1 MKKKLV
7 IISAA
12 AVLALGG
19 LATIAG
25 AIGSGNMSITKA
37 ATAHTEH
44 DHSAMV
50 EKAFQAPTTSAEGYK
65 PFYLCNECCASDF
78 RTSRYSVADKDENL
92 ADVVIPALTAATT
105 ADIASGDGIS
115 AINTQKFKY
124 VDQGAN
130 KGEASSDKVESTP
143 LFVKD
148 SGKTAIYFSRS
159 GMAATPNNP
168 TGNDG
173 CSEFRFTVPTEAA
186 KSKSVSFSY
195 KYMNWGTGSWAGSTS
210 VSEPAGWT
218 ALIQFKDSG
227 SYIGHDVSAKLTN
240 DGEWHTLKLD
250 YSGGTTASLTD
261 FIFKFTDLRGYI
273 MVSGLTYEA
282 TKDVTLKNVNAD
294 GTDGTANVLVGS
306 LPDSPT
312 MDGKTFLGW
321 YDESGNKVESVTSST
336 ATLVAHWTSAY
347 YDESNATAIDLLT
360 KTASD
365 FTAMDGVE
373 KTYSLRAGADRD
385 GDLSNNRYSS
395 DAIGLI
401 PNGSG
406 NDYTC
411 AVTFPAIDF
420 SKTAGAHFTFG
431 FMSGV
436 WATKLGDVDNDVLL
450 NGNSL
455 GVSNG
460 NSGSTNYDVSIS
472 GKTVTVY
479 NAALLKTATF
489 ELDDDTYTGKKG
501 MTLKVIQ
508 AYGAWLLISSKFVS
522 MNCDYLSLL
531 PSAEAALPE
540 TPVAGYTT
548 QLKKYNDLRS
558 LMTEYEKTAYPVST
572 KMQAWID
579 ASTAKKVL
587 EFTDKGA
594 SVLAGITGTGASAVS
609 QGSRY
614 TAQENCL
621 DFLVNNNDHTFTTM
635 TLPTFDFSS
644 YAKTTFSFGIGGGV
658 DASNRKAV
666 LWLGGVTTPEG
677 YSGSGWVDALS
688 ASPNV
693 CLGHTATGE
702 GTGADGNFDTEF
714 TSITVTE
721 GKITFSSA
729 KSDFLSKT
737 YDLDAAINNGTK
749 GLTITF
755 GFCSWNDVV
764 VTPFYASQI

>member
-1 MKKKLV
+1 MKKKLM

-25 AIGSGNMSITKA
+25 AIGSGHMSITKA
-37 ATAHTEH
+37 ATAHADH

-65 PFYLCNECCASDF
+65 PFYLCSECCASDF
-78 RTSRYSVADKDENL
+78 RASRYSVADKDENL

-115 AINTQKFKY
+115 AINTKKFKY

-195 KYMNWGTGSWAGSTS
+195 KYMNWGTGSWAGGTS
-210 VSEPAGWT
+210 ASEPAGWT

-321 YDESGNKVESVTSST
+321 YDESGNKVESVTAST
-336 ATLVAHWTSAY
+336 TTLVARWTCTY
-347 YDESNATAIDLLT
+347 YDDSNSKILT
-360 KTASD
+360 FSDKQSDYTTPEGVDAAYTVQTDDQVKNNSYLTEVPDGLRGFAS
-365 FTAMDGVE
+365 
-373 KTYSLRAGADRD
+373 
-385 GDLSNNRYSS
+385 SS
-395 DAIGLI
+395 DEAETNGIGL
-401 PNGSG
+401 
-406 NDYTC
+406 
-411 AVTFPAIDF
+411 PAFDF
-420 SKTAGAHFTFG
+420 SKVSGVRFVFG
-431 FMSGV
+431 FHAGV
-436 WATKLGDVDNDVLL
+436 WVNGDLNAKGAYL
-450 NGNSL
+450 NGKYVGPNT
-455 GVSNG
+455 NG
-460 NSGSTNYDVSIS
+460 HRYQNFVVDIK
-472 GKTVTVY
+472 GKAVTVL
-479 NAALLKTATF
+479 NQ
-489 ELDDDTYTGKKG
+489 DTSTTYEITLSEDIYTGKKG
-501 MTLKVIQ
+501 LEITVDRNWG
-508 AYGAWLLISSKFVS
+508 AYLFISPYMSYD
-522 MNCDYLSLL
+522 CDYLSVM
-531 PSAEAALPE
+531 SSIEAALPD
-540 TPVAGYTT
+540 TPAAGYTDQINKVKT
-548 QLKKYNDLRS
+548 LSGY
-558 LMTEYEKTAYPVST
+558 MTAYEKANLLTP
-572 KMQAWID
+572 KMQNWIK
-579 ASTAKKVL
+579 AYTATKVL
-587 EFTDKGA
+587 AFDDHGDSVYANLTGNSSFSAATYVNKYDSNGWKDESRTDSLQFQILGLDCTYFT
-594 SVLAGITGTGASAVS
+594 L
-609 QGSRY
+609 
-614 TAQENCL
+614 
-621 DFLVNNNDHTFTTM
+621 
-635 TLPTFDFSS
+635 TLPAFNFSS
-644 YAKTTFSFGIGGGV
+644 YSKVSFTMELGGGNGDKTV
-658 DASNRKAV
+658 KYWLGAIPDTANTATASPTADLMSASNYIGIAPTGTA
-666 LWLGGVTTPEG
+666 WNWDTGGT
-677 YSGSGWVDALS
+677 
-688 ASPNV
+688 
-693 CLGHTATGE
+693 
-702 GTGADGNFDTEF
+702 
-714 TSITVTE
+714 TVTISD
-721 GKITFSSA
+721 GKITFSGLSNSA
-729 KSDFLSKT
+729 EGKT
-737 YDLDAAINNGTK
+737 FNLDDSINNGTT
-749 GLTITF
+749 GLSITV
-755 GFCSWNDVV
+755 GWGSWNSFAIS
-764 VTPFYASQI
+764 PFYASQF